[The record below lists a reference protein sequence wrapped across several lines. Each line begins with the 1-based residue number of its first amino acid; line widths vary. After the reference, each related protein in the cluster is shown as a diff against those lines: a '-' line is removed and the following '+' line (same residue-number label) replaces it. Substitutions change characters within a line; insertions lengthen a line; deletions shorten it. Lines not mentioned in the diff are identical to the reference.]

1 MITIFFYISLIF
13 IGSLVLFRIR
23 QERNLENELI
33 SEVIELQQDLDND
46 LRAEE
51 QAAIKYKSAMISQAM
66 HYSQRHD
73 QKLGL
78 TIVQSKSRII
88 KQSKPSL
95 TTKMPDLFLEN
106 QDKIA

>member
-1 MITIFFYISLIF
+1 MITIFFYIFLIF
-13 IGSLVLFRIR
+13 VGSLVLFRIK

-33 SEVIELQQDLDND
+33 SEVIELQQDLEND

-73 QKLGL
+73 QKLRL
-78 TIVQSKSRII
+78 D
-88 KQSKPSL
+88 P
-95 TTKMPDLFLEN
+95 LFNLKRVLLSN
-106 QDKIA
+106 LNLHLQLKFLICF